1 MHLFVL
7 LLTLFAATFASPL
20 LAAEEPGTGKL
31 PTHVPRVRPADKR
44 VAAALR
50 EGLERSAS
58 FRALVDRL
66 NQLDVIVYVEM
77 QPLLRQRFSGAMTW
91 VTATNTFR
99 YVRVSLNPDLN
110 GLMSTAALGHELQ
123 HVIEVGEAPSI
134 VDTQS
139 LSDYYRVAG
148 LDKRVTS
155 DQWETE
161 AAQRTGEIV
170 RRELAASYNTVADSI
185 QAR

>member
-7 LLTLFAATFASPL
+7 LITLFALMFASPS
-20 LAAEEPGTGKL
+20 LAAEEPGTGKV
-31 PTHVPRVRPADKR
+31 PVRIPRVRPADKR
-44 VAAALR
+44 VATALS

-77 QPLLRQRFSGAMTW
+77 QPLLRQRLSGAMTW
-91 VTATNTFR
+91 VTATTTFR

-110 GLMSTAALGHELQ
+110 GFMSIAALAHELQ
-123 HVIEVGEAPSI
+123 HVVEVGEAASI
-134 VDTQS
+134 VDNRS
-139 LSDYYRVAG
+139 LSDYYRIAG
-148 LDKRVTS
+148 LDKRVSS
-155 DQWETE
+155 DRWETE

-170 RRELAASYNTVADSI
+170 RRELAVSYNTAADSI
-185 QAR
+185 QQR